1 MREAERVVREMAGRM
16 RAMVANGTG
25 GPEVLELREVPLTW
39 PRAEHDVLVRLKA
52 ASLNPADVYFRS
64 YGPYIKNHTPVLGH
78 DGAGVVEEVGRDVAR
93 FRPGDRACFCN
104 GGIGGDPGTYAEF
117 AVVPE
122 DQLVIVPT
130 GVDWIA
136 AAALPLVTIT
146 AWEALYERAA
156 LVQGEYVLIHAGAGG
171 TGHVAVQLAALKGA
185 HVAATVGSDAK
196 AEFVRGLGVDRPILY
211 RQEDF
216 AAAALAWTSGRGLA
230 VALDNVGAETLQR
243 TFRAMAPYGR
253 VVTLMGTPGDDADGS
268 AYNKNLT
275 LHNLM
280 MLTPM
285 WLGLKDRLRRQAEI
299 VEEAMAHLAA
309 GELTLHIDST
319 FPLADA
325 ASAHRRLEVG
335 GMTGKIVLRIG
346 D

>member
-1 MREAERVVREMAGRM
+1 MARRM
-16 RAMVANGTG
+16 RAVVANGTG
-25 GPEVLELREVPLTW
+25 GAEVLEFRDVPLPW
-39 PRAEHDVLVRLKA
+39 PRAGRDVLVRLKA
-52 ASLNPADVYFRS
+52 ASLNPADVYFRT
-64 YGPYIKNHTPVLGH
+64 YGPYIKNTAPILGH
-78 DGAGVVEEVGRDVAR
+78 DGAGIVEEVGADVAR
-93 FRPGDRACFCN
+93 IRPGERACFCN

-122 DQLVIVPT
+122 EQLVRVPDNI
-130 GVDWIA
+130 DWSA

-185 HVAATVGSDAK
+185 HIAATVSSEAK
-196 AEFVRGLGVDRPILY
+196 AAFVRGLGVDRPILY

-216 AAAALAWTSGRGLA
+216 ADAALTWTSGRGLA
-230 VALDNVGAETLQR
+230 IALDNVGAETLQR

-253 VVTLMGTPGDDADGS
+253 IVTLMGTPGDDAEGS

-285 WLGLKDRLRRQAEI
+285 WFGLRDRLRRQAAI
-299 VEEAMAHLAA
+299 VEEAMAFLAT

-319 FPLADA
+319 FPLAEA
-325 ASAHRRLEVG
+325 AAAHRRLEAG
-335 GMTGKIVLRIG
+335 GMMGKVVLRIG

>member
-1 MREAERVVREMAGRM
+1 M
-16 RAMVANGTG
+16 RAIVANGTG
-25 GPEVLELREVPLTW
+25 GPDVLELRQVPMTW
-39 PRAEHDVLVRLKA
+39 PRGGHDVLVRLKA

-64 YGPYIKNHTPVLGH
+64 YGPYIKNAAPILGH
-78 DGAGVVEEVGRDVAR
+78 DGAGVVEEVGADVTR
-93 FRPGDRACFCN
+93 LRPGDHVCFCN

-122 DQLVIVPT
+122 NQLVIVPNN
-130 GVDWIA
+130 VDWTA
-136 AAALPLVTIT
+136 GAALPLVTIT

-156 LVQGEYVLIHAGAGG
+156 LVPGEYVLIHAGAGG
-171 TGHVAVQLAALKGA
+171 TGHVAVQLASLKGA
-185 HVAATVGSDAK
+185 HIAATVSSETK

-216 AAAALAWTSGRGLA
+216 VEAALAWTSGRGLA

-299 VEEAMAHLAA
+299 VEEAMAYLAA
-309 GELTLHIDST
+309 GELMLHIDST

-325 ASAHRRLEVG
+325 AAAHRLLEAG
-335 GMTGKIVLRIG
+335 GMMGKVVLRMG

>member
-1 MREAERVVREMAGRM
+1 MARQM

-25 GPEVLELREVPLTW
+25 GPEVLELRQVPLTW
-39 PRAEHDVLVRLKA
+39 PRARHDVLVRLKA
-52 ASLNPADVYFRS
+52 ASLNPADIYFRR
-64 YGPYIKNHTPVLGH
+64 YGPYIKSEAPILGH

-93 FRPGDRACFCN
+93 WRPGDRVCFCN

-122 DQLVIVPT
+122 DQLVLVPNN
-130 GVDWIA
+130 VDWIA

-156 LVQGEYVLIHAGAGG
+156 LVQGEYVLIHAAAGG

-185 HVAATVGSDAK
+185 HIAATVGSEAK

-216 AAAALAWTSGRGLA
+216 AEAALDWTSGRGLA
-230 VALDNVGAETLQR
+230 VALDNVGAETLRR

-285 WLGLKDRLRRQAEI
+285 WLGLRDRLRRQAEI
-299 VEEAMAHLAA
+299 VEEAMAHLAS
-309 GELTLHIDST
+309 GELTLHIDGT
-319 FPLADA
+319 FPLAEA
-325 ASAHRRLEVG
+325 ATAHRRLEAG
-335 GMTGKIVLRIG
+335 GMMGKLVLRIG

>member
-1 MREAERVVREMAGRM
+1 MTRQM
-16 RAMVANGTG
+16 RAVVANGTG
-25 GPEVLELREVPLTW
+25 GAEVLELRQVPLNW
-39 PRAEHDVLVRLKA
+39 PRGEQDVLVRLRA
-52 ASLNPADVYFRS
+52 ASVNPADIYFRS
-64 YGPYIKNHTPVLGH
+64 AGTYIKNAAPILGH
-78 DGAGVVEEVGRDVAR
+78 DGAGTVEEVGSGGAR
-93 FRPGDRACFCN
+93 FRAGDRVCFCN

-122 DQLVIVPT
+122 AQLVPVPSN
-130 GVDWIA
+130 VDWIA

-156 LVQGEYVLIHAGAGG
+156 LAQGEYALIHAGAGG

-185 HVAATVGSDAK
+185 HVSATVGSEAK
-196 AEFVRGLGVDRPILY
+196 ADFVRRLGVDRSILY

-216 AAAALAWTSGRGLA
+216 VDAALAWTNGRGVA
-230 VALDNVGAETLQR
+230 VALDNVGTETLQR

-285 WLGLKDRLRRQAEI
+285 WLGLKDRLQRQAEI
-299 VEEAMAHLAA
+299 VEEAMAYLAA
-309 GELTLHIDST
+309 GELSLHIDST
-319 FPLADA
+319 FPLTETA
-325 ASAHRRLEVG
+325 AAHRRLEAG
-335 GMTGKIVLRIG
+335 GMMGKVVLRIG

>member
-1 MREAERVVREMAGRM
+1 MTATKGVREMAGQM
-16 RAMVANGTG
+16 RAIVANGTG
-25 GPEVLELREVPLTW
+25 EADVLELRQVALSW
-39 PRAEHDVLVRLKA
+39 PRGGHDVLVRVRA
-52 ASLNPADVYFRS
+52 ASLNPADVYFRRF
-64 YGPYIKNHTPVLGH
+64 GPYIKSAAPILGH
-78 DGAGVVEEVGRDVAR
+78 DGAGVVEEVGGEVAR
-93 FRPGDRACFCN
+93 FRLGDRVCFCN

-122 DQLVIVPT
+122 DRLVLVPDS
-130 GVDWIA
+130 VDWNV

-146 AWEALYERAA
+146 AWEALYERAM

-185 HVAATVGSDAK
+185 HIAATVSSEAK
-196 AEFVRGLGVDRPILY
+196 AEFVRRLGVDRPILY

-216 AAAALAWTSGRGLA
+216 VDAALAWTGRRGLA

-253 VVTLMGTPGDDADGS
+253 VVTLMGTPGDDAEGN

-285 WLGLKDRLRRQAEI
+285 WLGLQDRLRRQAEI
-299 VEEAMAHLAA
+299 IEEAMAFLAA

-319 FPLADA
+319 FPLAEA
-325 ASAHRRLEVG
+325 AAAHRRLEAG
-335 GMTGKIVLRIG
+335 GTMGKIVLRIG

>member
-1 MREAERVVREMAGRM
+1 MTRQM

-25 GPEVLELREVPLTW
+25 GPEVLELRQVPLTW
-39 PRAEHDVLVRLKA
+39 PRGGQDVLVRLRA
-52 ASLNPADVYFRS
+52 ASLNPADIYFRS
-64 YGPYIKNHTPVLGH
+64 SGTYIKNAAPILGH
-78 DGAGVVEEVGRDVAR
+78 DGAGSVEEVGGDVAR
-93 FRPGDRACFCN
+93 FRPGDRVCFCN
-104 GGIGGDPGTYAEF
+104 GGIGGDSGTYAEF

-122 DQLVIVPT
+122 AQLVPVPSN
-130 GVDWIA
+130 VDWIA

-156 LVQGEYVLIHAGAGG
+156 LAKGEYVLIHAGAGG

-185 HVAATVGSDAK
+185 HVAATVGSEAK
-196 AEFVRGLGVDRPILY
+196 ADFVRRLGVDRPILY

-216 AAAALAWTSGRGLA
+216 VAAGLAWTGGRGLA

-285 WLGLKDRLRRQAEI
+285 WLGLRDRLRRQAEI
-299 VEEAMAHLAA
+299 VEEAMAYLAA

-319 FPLADA
+319 FPLAEA
-325 ASAHRRLEVG
+325 AAAHRRLEAG
-335 GMTGKIVLRIG
+335 GMMGKVVLRIG